1 VAYSYAVTM
10 THVYEQGLAGISP
23 KLCPGWPDRTDGRA
37 ALLSDLLRPSLSS
50 DLRQAC
56 LEGLAAQICEAVEPS
71 TRALRRWLILD
82 VASEAARSSEPIA
95 QAVLAAVSTPAESSE
110 CLVTS
115 NAFELVPSVLH
126 RQYEDSAAFT
136 EVVTPQSAPVPG
148 WIRDLVDANDY
159 ARAGQGW
166 EEKYRLVSV
175 SRCDH
180 GGLRLS
186 VAQTTWEEGAAFHT
200 AMSRQLPLLRNNTDA
215 IISAWL
221 AKTAHIPGILS
232 VHCILITR
240 DRKLVGTRRGAS
252 SFYSASRWSFSF
264 EEQLTASDFETTE
277 HDALATAARR
287 GLTEEFDLPAD
298 GCHVRMISVL
308 IELPIINPIVVAVI
322 ETPATSETI
331 RRKVDAGRDE
341 HEAEI
346 EEVTFVDLIPDQL
359 AAEMRRNDLHPTS
372 EMRLLLLSRAVM
384 NATFP

>member
-1 VAYSYAVTM
+1 VAYSYPVTM
-10 THVYEQGLAGISP
+10 THVYRQGLAGNSP
-23 KLCPGWPDRTDGRA
+23 KLCPRWPDHPDRRA

-50 DLRQAC
+50 DLRKAF
-56 LEGLAAQICEAVEPS
+56 LEGLAEQICEAVEPS
-71 TRALRRWLILD
+71 IRALRRWLILD
-82 VASEAARSSEPIA
+82 VASEAARSSEPIP
-95 QAVLAAVSTPAESSE
+95 QGVIAAVSTPADSSE

-126 RQYEDSAAFT
+126 RQYENSAAFT
-136 EVVTPQSAPVPG
+136 EIVTPQSAPVPG

-159 ARAGQGW
+159 ARAGRGW
-166 EEKYRLVSV
+166 EEKYRLVSA

-180 GGLRLS
+180 DGLRLS
-186 VAQTTWEEGAAFHT
+186 VAETTWEEGAAFHT
-200 AMSRQLPLLRNNTDA
+200 AMSRQLPLLRNNADA

-221 AKTAHIPGILS
+221 AKTAYIPGILS

-240 DRKLVGTRRGAS
+240 DRKLVGTQRGAS

-298 GCHVRMISVL
+298 GCHVRVISAL

-331 RRKVDAGRDE
+331 RRNIDAGRGE

-346 EEVTFVDLIPDQL
+346 EEVTFLDLIPDQL

-372 EMRLLLLSRAVM
+372 EMRLLLLSRAIM